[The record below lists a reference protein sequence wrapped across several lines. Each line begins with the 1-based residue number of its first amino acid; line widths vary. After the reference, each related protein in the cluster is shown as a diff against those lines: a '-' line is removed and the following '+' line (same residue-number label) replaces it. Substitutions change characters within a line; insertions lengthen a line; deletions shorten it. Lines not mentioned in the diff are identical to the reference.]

1 MPRSRSMIAVV
12 VTLFTLAGCGGTD
25 PASSPPAKYGNF
37 SSAPQATMSGA
48 DPSTRYSDRG
58 PSDDSFALPASGAAS
73 AMGSGPA
80 DAARKSSPTEV
91 ACSSPPPLKPRA
103 ATEIARP
110 ASPPREPIPAQH
122 TPLPPSFSASGQ
134 FRSGTLTA
142 GSLDD
147 HAKYDEFSAYLSK
160 AMQHDRREELPRFSV
175 GRRAVVRVVN
185 DQGQP
190 MGDAQVVIR
199 AADGRALAAAGQGI
213 VVGDSAALLN
223 MKTGADGKVV
233 FLSGLDA
240 PAGGSEFV
248 LTVFPSD
255 AGEPI
260 TQRVSLDQTPW
271 QVTLPQAAQQLP
283 RQLDLALV
291 IDTTGSMGD
300 ELNYLKV
307 EIDHIAA
314 EVHERFPNVDQR
326 FGLILYR
333 DQGDEYITRSY
344 DFTPSLTDF
353 RRTLAAQSANGGGDY
368 PEAMHMALE
377 QTTQLSWRG
386 AGTARVVF
394 LVADAPPHGQFAQ
407 RTLDAV
413 QKLRRAGV
421 TVFPVAS
428 SGVKDQAEF
437 IMRAVGF
444 LTQGQYLFLTDHSGV
459 GNPHAKP
466 QAPSYSVEKLD
477 QLMIRMIAEKLSG
490 HVSLPQEV
498 IAVEE
503 PGATPQVDTT
513 SEPTVVPNQPV
524 TVPESPSTIVPMF
537 VAPTSASQPS
547 VFVEIFAVLR
557 EFNWW
562 GLAQTLLFV
571 GAAVLLIVVE
581 RVRGI

>member
-1 MPRSRSMIAVV
+1 MLRLRSMIALIA
-12 VTLFTLAGCGGTD
+12 TMFTLTGCGASD
-25 PASSPPAKYGNF
+25 SASSRPAKYGEF
-37 SSAPQATMSGA
+37 AATPQAASSEAG
-48 DPSTRYSDRG
+48 SSSIYSDPG
-58 PSDDSFALPASGAAS
+58 PFDAMTAMPASGA

-80 DAARKSSPTEV
+80 ESARKSVSTEV
-91 ACSSPPPLKPRA
+91 ACASPPPLKQRA
-103 ATEIARP
+103 ETELACPAT
-110 ASPPREPIPAQH
+110 PPREPAPAQH
-122 TPLPPSFSASGQ
+122 TPLAPSVSTSGQ

-147 HAKYDEFSAYLSK
+147 HAKFDEFSTYLSK
-160 AMQHDRREELPRFSV
+160 AMQHDRREELPRFSI

-185 DQGQP
+185 EQGQP
-190 MGDAQVVIR
+190 IGDARVAIR

-213 VVGDSAALLN
+213 VVGDSAPVLSRT
-223 MKTGADGKVV
+223 TGADGQVV

-240 PAGGSEFV
+240 PASGSEFV
-248 LTVFPSD
+248 LTVTSSD
-255 AGEPI
+255 SGEPV

-271 QVTLPQAAQQLP
+271 QVTLPQATPQLP

-333 DQGDEYITRSY
+333 DQGDEYVTRSF
-344 DFTPSLTDF
+344 DFTSSLTDF
-353 RRTLAAQSANGGGDY
+353 RRTLAEQSARGGGDY
-368 PEAMHMALE
+368 PEAMHLALE

-386 AGTARVVF
+386 DSTARVVF
-394 LVADAPPHGQFAQ
+394 LVADAPPHTQFAK

-413 QKLRRAGV
+413 QRLRRAGV

-428 SGVKDQAEF
+428 SGVKEQAEF

-444 LTQGQYLFLTDHSGV
+444 LTQGRYLFLTDHSGV

-466 QAPSYSVEKLD
+466 EAPSYNVEKLD

-490 HVSLPQEV
+490 QSLLAQDV
-498 IAVEE
+498 IAIEE
-503 PGATPQVDTT
+503 PGTAPQVVPT
-513 SEPTVVPNQPV
+513 SSQIPLPAPPV
-524 TVPESPSTIVPMF
+524 TVPELPSTSVPMPF
-537 VAPTSASQPS
+537 SGPSPVSKAS
-547 VFVEIFAVLR
+547 VVVEIIAMLR
-557 EFNWW
+557 AFNWW
-562 GLAQTLLFV
+562 GFAQTVLFL

>member
-1 MPRSRSMIAVV
+1 
-12 VTLFTLAGCGGTD
+12 
-25 PASSPPAKYGNF
+25 
-37 SSAPQATMSGA
+37 
-48 DPSTRYSDRG
+48 
-58 PSDDSFALPASGAAS
+58 
-73 AMGSGPA
+73 
-80 DAARKSSPTEV
+80 
-91 ACSSPPPLKPRA
+91 
-103 ATEIARP
+103 
-110 ASPPREPIPAQH
+110 
-122 TPLPPSFSASGQ
+122 LPPSVSQSGQ

-147 HAKYDEFSAYLSK
+147 HAKFDEFSAYLSK
-160 AMQHDRREELPRFSV
+160 AMQHDRREELPRFSI

-185 DQGQP
+185 EQGQP
-190 MGDAQVVIR
+190 IGDAQVVIR
-199 AADGRALAAAGQGI
+199 SADARALAAAGQGI
-213 VVGDSAALLN
+213 VVGDSAAVLN
-223 MKTGADGKVV
+223 RKTGADGQVV

-240 PAGGSEFV
+240 PAGDSEFV
-248 LTVFPSD
+248 LTVIPSG
-255 AGEPI
+255 AGEPV
-260 TQRVSLDQTPW
+260 TQRVSLEQTPW
-271 QVTLPQAAQQLP
+271 QITLAQAAQQLP

-333 DQGDEYITRSY
+333 DQGDEYVTRSF
-344 DFTPSLTDF
+344 DFTPSLSDF

-368 PEAMHMALE
+368 PEAMHLALE

-386 AGTARVVF
+386 TDTACVVF

-490 HVSLPQEV
+490 QSLLAQDV

-503 PGATPQVDTT
+503 PGGTPPVGSTPGQ
-513 SEPTVVPNQPV
+513 TVVPVQHVTLPPSPTA
-524 TVPESPSTIVPMF
+524 TVPVQYL
-537 VAPTSASQPS
+537 APTSAPRLE
-547 VFVEIFAVLR
+547 VAAEVFAVLR

-571 GAAVLLIVVE
+571 GAAVLMIVVE